1 MIEDRYYQ
9 PEAVEKTIEYLF
21 AHTGNPLI
29 ALPTGTGK
37 SVVIVLLIM
46 RLLGIY
52 FPTRV
57 LMLTHS
63 LELVGQN
70 AAKFTSMAP
79 NIPLGINCDGIGRR
93 DIMQQVIFG
102 SIGSVIGMTD
112 LFQPF
117 DVIVIDEAHRVS
129 EDEDSMYSKLIIW
142 ALAVNPKVRI
152 VGLTATPYDNYG
164 PIVRA
169 DEKTGLITSLFN
181 SIVYNR
187 IDPESFKEFVAKGWL
202 ASLIAIRTKTKYDLN
217 NVGMSRG
224 EFNQRQLQDATD
236 IQVLTE
242 AAVAEMIHV
251 AHIDNRN
258 CGLVFANGIRHS
270 EHVCEEFQ
278 AQGAT
283 AVFVHSKMSKGKLL
297 DAYDAFHTGAAQWMV
312 NNGKL
317 TTGYDH
323 PPIDLLGVLR
333 ATNQLPL
340 WAQILGRGTRPYDWM
355 NPHHYKPGFE
365 YRKLNTLVMDFADNT
380 GRLGPIDAPY
390 FKKRSKGDPG
400 DAPVKICQKCDA
412 YNYAS
417 ARFCFACD
425 NEFIFE
431 VKFTAE
437 SSGAAPMST
446 ADEQPTSVEYN
457 VTFVNYEK
465 IVSGGMAML
474 RVWYHCGM
482 SKKFSEIVCL
492 EHTSAAKQRAWGWWR
507 SRTDLPVPGLVDAAL
522 KITSSLKRPIK
533 ITVEH
538 NPATKY
544 PKVLGH
550 VFEQRATMVGNTDTQ
565 GNGGFGT
572 PAYQ

>member
-21 AHTGNPLI
+21 SHTGNPLI

-37 SVVIVLLIM
+37 SVVIVLFIM

-70 AAKFTSMAP
+70 AAKFKSMAP
-79 NIPLGINCDGIGRR
+79 NIPLGINCDGIGKR
-93 DIMQQVIFG
+93 DTQQNVIFG
-102 SIGSVIGMTD
+102 SIGSVIGM
-112 LFQPF
+112 LEYFAPF
-117 DVIVIDEAHRVS
+117 DVIVVDEAHRIS

-142 ALAVNPKVRI
+142 AMEKNKQVRI

-164 PIVRA
+164 TIIREDP
-169 DEKTGLITSLFN
+169 KTGLVTSLFN
-181 SIVYNR
+181 AIVYNR
-187 IDPESFKEFVAKGWL
+187 IDPASFIEFVSKGWL
-202 ASLIAIRTKTKYDLN
+202 CALIAIATKTKYDVS
-217 NVGMSRG
+217 NVGMVGG
-224 EFNQRQLQDATD
+224 EFNQGQLQKATD
-236 IQVLTE
+236 IQILTE

-251 AHIDNRN
+251 AHIDRRN
-258 CGLVFANGIRHS
+258 CGLVFANGIKHS

-283 AVFVHSKMSKGKLL
+283 AVFVHSKMSKAKLI
-297 DAYDAFHTGAAQWMV
+297 DAYDAFHTGNAQWMV

-323 PPIDLLGVLR
+323 PPIDLLGILR
-333 ATNQLPL
+333 HTNQCPL
-340 WAQILGRGTRPYDWM
+340 WAQILGRGTRPYDWT

-380 GRLGPIDAPY
+380 SRLGPIDAPF

-400 DAPVKICQKCDA
+400 DAPVKICPHCGV

-417 ARFCFACD
+417 ARFCFGCD
-425 NEFIFE
+425 KEFTFE
-431 VKFTAE
+431 VKFSAE
-437 SSGAAPMST
+437 SSGAAVMT
-446 ADEQPTSVEYN
+446 ADAEPQTVDYD
-457 VTFVNYEK
+457 VTFVNYAK
-465 IVSGGMAML
+465 LVSGGTPML
-474 RVWYHCGM
+474 QVVYHCGM
-482 SKKFSEIVCL
+482 SKKFTEIICL
-492 EHTSAAKQRAWGWWR
+492 EHTTAAKRHAWGWWK
-507 SRTDLPVPGLVDAAL
+507 SRTDLPVPALVDAAL
-522 KITSSLKRPIK
+522 KITAELRRPVR

-538 NPATKY
+538 NPTTKY
-544 PKVLGH
+544 PKVLAH
-550 VFEQRATMVGNTDTQ
+550 VF
-565 GNGGFGT
+565 
-572 PAYQ
+572 